1 MVQIKQKGIP
11 IEQTINL
18 KQLFGS
24 KVISKNGEKIGFVS
38 DIFFHPFKLS
48 VEAIRI
54 NKGFFGSD
62 YYVGK
67 EYISSLSKEG
77 VLLSIIP
84 VKELIGKKV
93 FDSTGIKVGKVKK
106 IARMGTSNKLISM
119 NIKKGVGKEIVV
131 LGDDIKEIGEG
142 VILRVQV

>member
-11 IEQTINL
+11 LEQTINL
-18 KQLFGS
+18 KELFGS
-24 KVISKNGEKIGFVS
+24 KVISKNGEKIGHVG
-38 DIFFHPFKLS
+38 DIYFHPFKLTI
-48 VEAIRI
+48 EAIKI
-54 NKGFFGSD
+54 NKGFFGND

-67 EYISSLSKEG
+67 EYIGSLSKEG

-93 FDSTGIKVGKVKK
+93 FDSAGIRVGKVKK
-106 IARMGTSNKLISM
+106 IARRGTSNRLLSI
-119 NIKKGVGKEIVV
+119 NIRKGVGKEVVV